1 MRFSTIYIGSNKIT
15 ILYIY
20 TKIICVYVKRMKV
33 NNMKT
38 LFVGRRVEKSEPTVI
53 KINIKEAEKPNKI
66 KILTI
71 KKLSDYQVDIQKH
84 RTNMKEILQSSNAT
98 PIRGHTDNGYSC
110 CFCPSQYH
118 DPAELKKH
126 SLEHVPNL
134 NSKNILKVVPGD
146 LNQLC
151 IKLDITNL
159 ICKLCSISIDSIENL
174 IDHLK
179 NVHKKHIFTDIINQ
193 MLPFKFD
200 NENLQCYI
208 CKNIFNKFKKLME
221 HMNVH
226 YSNFMCDVCDAGFLN
241 RRKLY
246 FHKVTHNT
254 GTFPCDQCPKVFS
267 TYNNKRCH
275 ERQYHDKA
283 MLINKCGLCNALFK
297 NSRQKDK
304 HLVTEHGAS
313 SFARKCQACDKTF
326 VHQNAMMIHMKRHHL
341 VERPHKCSE
350 CEKGFFST
358 SELRAHMVKHT
369 GEREY
374 KCDVCLKSYAR
385 KWTLREHMR
394 IHADDRKFKC
404 EHCGQAF
411 VQKCSWRGHMRA
423 KHGEQF

>member
-1 MRFSTIYIGSNKIT
+1 MKI
-15 ILYIY
+15 
-20 TKIICVYVKRMKV
+20 
-33 NNMKT
+33 
-38 LFVGRRVEKSEPTVI
+38 LFVGKRVKKSEPTVI

-84 RTNMKEILQSSNAT
+84 RTNVKEILQSSNAT
-98 PIRGHTDNGYSC
+98 PIRSHTDNGYSC

-159 ICKLCSISIDSIENL
+159 ICKLCEISIDSIENL

-179 NVHKKHIFTDIINQ
+179 NVHKKQIFTDILHQ

-200 NENLQCYI
+200 SENLQCYI

-283 MLINKCGLCNALFK
+283 MLINKCGVCNALFK

-304 HLVTEHGAS
+304 HLVTEHGVS

-350 CEKGFFST
+350 CGKGFFST

-423 KHGEQF
+423 KHGEQL